1 MLYAVAF
8 LHTTV
13 QERRKFGPLGCEFSS
28 DALESAYSD
37 DPCSSLGNIPYEF
50 NQSDFSA
57 TIQFIQNHMDEMGSK
72 WNVSWP
78 TVRYMIG
85 EGELVHRGSYRC

>member
-1 MLYAVAF
+1 MLVTSLNGKLCYMPLLSFIQLSKNVVNSVLLDVCLIIPF
-8 LHTTV
+8 YFFI
-13 QERRKFGPLGCEFSS
+13 KFI
-28 DALESAYSD
+28 
-37 DPCSSLGNIPYEF
+37 LGNIPYEF

-85 EGELVHRGSYRC
+85 EGKDFL

>member
-1 MLYAVAF
+1 L
-8 LHTTV
+8 
-13 QERRKFGPLGCEFSS
+13 KEFFISF
-28 DALESAYSD
+28 
-37 DPCSSLGNIPYEF
+37 CILGNIPYEF

-85 EGELVHRGSYRC
+85 EGKSNMKIFHIYIFVSFQFIMVVV

>member
-1 MLYAVAF
+1 MYVEDDF
-8 LHTTV
+8 HFKKKTNT
-13 QERRKFGPLGCEFSS
+13 S
-28 DALESAYSD
+28 ESI
-37 DPCSSLGNIPYEF
+37 LGNIPYEF

-85 EGELVHRGSYRC
+85 EGKLINTKQRLSFQ

>member
-1 MLYAVAF
+1 MYVTFFKIFF
-8 LHTTV
+8 LCIYFFFH
-13 QERRKFGPLGCEFSS
+13 
-28 DALESAYSD
+28 
-37 DPCSSLGNIPYEF
+37 LGNIPYEF

-85 EGELVHRGSYRC
+85 EGKIF

>member
-1 MLYAVAF
+1 MSLTF
-8 LHTTV
+8 
-13 QERRKFGPLGCEFSS
+13 CI
-28 DALESAYSD
+28 
-37 DPCSSLGNIPYEF
+37 LGNIPYEF

-85 EGELVHRGSYRC
+85 EGKFFYECFSYIFVSF

>member
-1 MLYAVAF
+1 LI
-8 LHTTV
+8 LS
-13 QERRKFGPLGCEFSS
+13 KFIYFI
-28 DALESAYSD
+28 
-37 DPCSSLGNIPYEF
+37 LGNIPYEF

-85 EGELVHRGSYRC
+85 EGKYFSFTNLLFIFPIFSSLWWSCHR

>member
-1 MLYAVAF
+1 LDVNILKYDYIF
-8 LHTTV
+8 
-13 QERRKFGPLGCEFSS
+13 FIYSS
-28 DALESAYSD
+28 I
-37 DPCSSLGNIPYEF
+37 LGNIPYEF

-85 EGELVHRGSYRC
+85 EGNYLLFLSTIFSHLHFVSL

>member
-1 MLYAVAF
+1 MYVLFEMILLFFTKIFFY
-8 LHTTV
+8 
-13 QERRKFGPLGCEFSS
+13 
-28 DALESAYSD
+28 
-37 DPCSSLGNIPYEF
+37 LGNIPYEF

-57 TIQFIQNHMDEMGSK
+57 TIQFIQNHMDDMGSK

-85 EGELVHRGSYRC
+85 EGNYFIDLLFNYLFFF